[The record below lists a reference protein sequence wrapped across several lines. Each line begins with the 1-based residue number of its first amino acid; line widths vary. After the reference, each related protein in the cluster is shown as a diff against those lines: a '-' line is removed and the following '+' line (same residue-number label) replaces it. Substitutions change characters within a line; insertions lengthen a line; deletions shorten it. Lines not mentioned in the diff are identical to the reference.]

1 MLNSL
6 LVILA
11 AGLAGGLMLWPR
23 IAQSK
28 GWKATITPLASIIGS
43 GFLVLGPV
51 LLDHFGPYAPAVMAG
66 LCLLA
71 YGFGASIRANIRRL
85 DAGAPVQERA
95 ETISAWILAFAY
107 IISVAY
113 YLNLFGAFAVSL
125 FPALSDLAARLVTSG
140 IYFVILLTGLRGGF
154 HALERLEQVSVGVK
168 LAIIAGLLAALG
180 GDVVQGG
187 AIASHP
193 IPKMSGWGAI
203 ALSLGLLVTVQGFET
218 SRYLGGEYPAELRI
232 RSMRWA
238 QGLSSLIYIAY
249 IGLIV
254 ALFSADDFPFSETA
268 VIDMMA
274 RVAPILPPLLVIAA
288 LSAQFSAAVADTGGA
303 GGLFSELTRGRI
315 GVRHGY
321 VLLVGAGLALTWA
334 LNVFEII
341 AWASRAFAAYYAVQA
356 GIAGRYA
363 CAGGKRAQGAGAFAL
378 MAVGLVAAVFG
389 VAVDA

>member
-1 MLNSL
+1 MLISL

-363 CAGGKRAQGAGAFAL
+363 FAEGERAQGAGAFAL

>member
-11 AGLAGGLMLWPR
+11 AGLAGALILWPR
-23 IAQSK
+23 IARSA
-28 GWKATITPLASIIGS
+28 GWRATITPLASIIGS

-71 YGFGASIRANIRRL
+71 YGFGAAIRANIRRL
-85 DAGAPVQERA
+85 DAGAPVQVTA
-95 ETISAWILAFAY
+95 EALSAWILAFAY
-107 IISVAY
+107 VISVAY

-125 FPALSDLAARLVTSG
+125 FPAVPEVAARLVTTG
-140 IYFVILLTGLRGGF
+140 IYVVILLTGLRGGF

-180 GDVVQGG
+180 GDVVQGW

-193 IPKMSGWGAI
+193 VPRMSGWGAI
-203 ALSLGLLVTVQGFET
+203 ALTLGLLVTVQGFET
-218 SRYLGGEYPAELRI
+218 SRYLGGEYRAELRI

-303 GGLFSELTRGRI
+303 GGLFSELTRGRL
-315 GVRHGY
+315 GVRQGY
-321 VLLVGAGLALTWA
+321 GLLVGAGLALTWA
-334 LNVFEII
+334 LDVFEII

-363 CAGGKRAQGAGAFAL
+363 LSEKKTGKAL
-378 MAVGLVAAVFG
+378 GCFLLTAVGLVAAIFG
-389 VAVDA
+389 IAVEA